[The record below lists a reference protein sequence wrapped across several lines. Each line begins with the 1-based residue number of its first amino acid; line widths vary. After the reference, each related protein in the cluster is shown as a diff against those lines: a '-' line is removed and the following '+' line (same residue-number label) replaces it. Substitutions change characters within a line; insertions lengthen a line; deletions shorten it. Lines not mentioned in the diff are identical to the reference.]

1 MLCKGLKEC
10 WNFSIYKTEYIS
22 FKLYEMLSSV
32 LDEYDSSG
40 EVGISLNNATENEG
54 KISCKFVRLMN
65 HILLVLLSKDCFLVD
80 PFPVCNLAK
89 GKWDPDNRQP
99 LYSGFECKQCLSEMW

>member
-40 EVGISLNNATENEG
+40 EVGISLNNATENE
-54 KISCKFVRLMN
+54 
-65 HILLVLLSKDCFLVD
+65 
-80 PFPVCNLAK
+80 VCNLAK